1 MGDTAG
7 TLAGIDIVIVLM
19 YMVGVFALG
28 TFFGKYVKNAGD
40 FFVASRALPFWAIG
54 MSIVVSDIGA
64 MDFVAVAG
72 GAYTDGIAV
81 ANFDWI
87 GSMPAMVF
95 AAFVFVPYF
104 WRAGVYTIPEFLGRR
119 YNMAVRVIHGGI
131 WGVFLLTM
139 LSLMLWVTGDQLS
152 NTILGWNPYVVIW
165 LMVAITGIYTFSG
178 GLSAVVMVDVVQLI
192 IMFVGGIALLA
203 LSMWEVGG
211 PAEMQR
217 KVAELEPRIMV
228 ELDVGDERLIEENA
242 VAGAL
247 TGAGFEVLKTERVH
261 EPTGEP
267 TNRFFARVTSVELPQ
282 VLRQVQVDL
291 DDKGKRM
298 PKNEA
303 RRMALIR
310 PEAKRVVTAALA
322 PLCSGPEHV
331 EVTELTT
338 YGGHF
343 KILLPHDTDKPY
355 PWTGI
360 VFGLG
365 IVLAI
370 AYMSGNQA
378 VVQRTL
384 GARSEWDAKGGML
397 FGGFLKSFIP
407 LMVAVPGLCAL
418 VVAPDLHDAERAVP
432 HMIATLL
439 PPGLRGLMFV
449 ALFAALMSSV
459 DSTLN
464 SSSTIWT
471 NDLYGR
477 LVEAIT
483 GRPMSERH
491 GLVMGRAFTMVF
503 IILAGI
509 MAPAVGKA
517 ETLYVFVQ
525 TALTIFQGPTLAIL
539 LLGIVWRRAT
549 RWGGLAGL
557 VLGVCFTSVLN
568 CVDGLFPSDDPF
580 LFIAWWSFV
589 FSSLVTIVVSLMTQ
603 REPDEKIRGLVWGQ
617 VMKDGEIQRV
627 LQERVS

>member
-1 MGDTAG
+1 MQETINEIGHG
-7 TLAGIDIVIVLM
+7 LASIDITIVIM
-19 YMVGVFALG
+19 YMFGVFVLG
-28 TFFGKYVKNAGD
+28 TFFGKYVKSAGD
-40 FFVASRALPFWAIG
+40 FFVASRSLPFWAIG

-119 YNMAVRVIHGGI
+119 YNSGVQVIHAAI

-152 NTILGWNPYVVIW
+152 NTILGWDPIRVVW
-165 LMVAITGIYTFSG
+165 LMVLITGVYTCSG

-192 IMFVGGIALLA
+192 IMFVGGIALLV

-211 PAEMQR
+211 PMALERQVHELKPRMIVTMEAE
-217 KVAELEPRIMV
+217 PT
-228 ELDVGDERLIEENA
+228 IEEAA
-242 VAGAL
+242 VER
-247 TGAGFEVLKTERVH
+247 TMEQAGFDVIKVERVQAANIQN
-261 EPTGEP
+261 P
-267 TNRFFARVTSVELPQ
+267 NKFYMRVASIRLPQ
-282 VLRQVQVDL
+282 TDA
-291 DDKGKRM
+291 DK
-298 PKNEA
+298 PS
-303 RRMALIR
+303 LIR
-310 PEAKRVVTAALA
+310 NNTRSYVVEQLGT
-322 PLCSGPEHV
+322 LCGGADNV
-331 EVTELTT
+331 EVDELVT
-338 YGGHF
+338 YEGHF
-343 KILLPHDTDKPY
+343 KMLLPHDTDKPY

-384 GARSEWDAKGGML
+384 GARSEWHAKGGML

-418 VVAPDLHDAERAVP
+418 VLAPDLHDGERAVP

-464 SSSTIWT
+464 SSATIWT

-477 LVEAIT
+477 LRQLLT
-483 GRPMSERH
+483 GKPLSERH
-491 GLVMGRAFTMVF
+491 ALIAGRIFTLSFIVLAGLLAPIIGRA
-503 IILAGI
+503 
-509 MAPAVGKA
+509 
-517 ETLYVFVQ
+517 ESLYVFIQ
-525 TALTIFQGPTLAIL
+525 TLLSLFQGPTLAIL
-539 LLGIVWRRAT
+539 LLGIMWRRAT

-557 VLGVCFTSVLN
+557 VLGVAFTGTLNSVE
-568 CVDGLFPSDDPF
+568 GLFHSGDPF

-589 FSSLVTIVVSLMTQ
+589 FSGVVTILVSLVTPA
-603 REPDEKIRGLVWGQ
+603 EPEEKIRGLVWGQ

-627 LQERVS
+627 LNERVQ

>member
-1 MGDTAG
+1 MQDTINEVAHG
-7 TLAGIDIVIVLM
+7 LASIDIAIVVM
-19 YMVGVFALG
+19 YMFGVFVLG
-28 TFFGKYVKNAGD
+28 TFFGKYVKSAGD

-72 GAYTDGIAV
+72 SAYTDGIAV
-81 ANFDWI
+81 ANFDWM

-104 WRAGVYTIPEFLGRR
+104 WRAGVYSIPEFLGLR
-119 YNMAVRVIHGGI
+119 YNTAVRVIHAGI

-152 NTILGWNPYVVIW
+152 NTILGWNPKMVIW

-192 IMFVGGIALLA
+192 IMFVGGIALLV

-211 PAEMQR
+211 PGALQE
-217 KVAELEPRIMV
+217 KVAQLKPRVIV
-228 ELDVGDERLIEENA
+228 TLDTERVIEEQTVQA
-242 VAGAL
+242 
-247 TGAGFEVLKTERVH
+247 TMIGAGFDVLNVQRVQL
-261 EPTGEP
+261 PGDDSP
-267 TNRFFARVTSVELPQ
+267 NKFLIRVASVELPQ
-282 VLRQVQVDL
+282 TQAENMARVRDKARDL
-291 DDKGKRM
+291 VAATLG
-298 PKNEA
+298 PLAGGVTQAEVNE
-303 RRMALIR
+303 
-310 PEAKRVVTAALA
+310 LA
-322 PLCSGPEHV
+322 TYEEH
-331 EVTELTT
+331 
-338 YGGHF
+338 F
-343 KILLPHDTDKPY
+343 RILLPHDTDKPY

-418 VVAPDLHDAERAVP
+418 TLAPDLPDGERAVP

-464 SSSTIWT
+464 SSTTIWT

-477 LVEAIT
+477 LVHFIT
-483 GRPMSERH
+483 GKPLGEKH
-491 GLVMGRAFTMVF
+491 ALVIGRAFTMAF
-503 IILAGI
+503 ILLAGFL
-509 MAPAVGKA
+509 APWIGQQ
-517 ETLYVFVQ
+517 EGLYVFIQ
-525 TALTIFQGPTLAIL
+525 SALSIFQGPTLAIL
-539 LLGIVWRRAT
+539 VLGIMWRRAT

-557 VLGVCFTSVLN
+557 VLGVAFTTILN
-568 CVDGLFPSDDPF
+568 NVENLFPSEDPF

-589 FSSLVTIVVSLMTQ
+589 FSCAVTIVVSLATPP
-603 REPDEKIRGLVWGQ
+603 EPEEKIRGLVWGQ
-617 VMKDGEIQRV
+617 AMKDGEIQRV
-627 LQERVS
+627 LSERIS